1 MSICVVYPAV
11 RNSRNSY
18 FNIMCSSQTDFIQ
31 IINLEKLLPDF
42 DTFSAFLIRNLFL
55 NFLA

>member
-18 FNIMCSSQTDFIQ
+18 FNTMCSSQTDFIQ

-42 DTFSAFLIRNLFL
+42 DTF
-55 NFLA
+55 